1 MGIAKTEKGFSL
13 IESMIATA
21 IVGIGFVGV
30 YSLVVLS
37 EQFTKWA
44 IARQK
49 LQMHANQ
56 MLEVIDGD
64 IANIDSYATTTAIS
78 TCTNPSPATT
88 THLVRK
94 YEWCTRLTAELGAAG
109 VTDVR
114 SITITTPSVGKRDV
128 IIRLEAY
135 GAKAQIVVERIYGI

>member
-1 MGIAKTEKGFSL
+1 MKRHKEKGFSL

-44 IARQK
+44 VARQK
-49 LQMHANQ
+49 LQMYANQ
-56 MLEVIDGD
+56 IMEVIETD
-64 IANIDSYATTTAIS
+64 ISNIDSYATTTALS
-78 TCTNPSPATT
+78 TCTNPSPAIT

-94 YEWCTRLTAELGAAG
+94 YEWCTRMTTELGAAG
-109 VTDVR
+109 AGDVR
-114 SITITTPSVGKRDV
+114 SITITTPSAGNRDI

-135 GAKAQIVVERIYGI
+135 GAKAQVVVERIYGL